1 MITPQLSA
9 KSLSTFGPPAI
20 LVLIVV
26 IGEIVVPEHAVRLL
40 FTYGPAALLV
50 FLVIVAEPKARNF
63 YGETKHK
70 AGIFVIVTIW
80 MSIFAL
86 TAVIAMVWIDSNQS
100 PCGAIIR
107 GRLIGL
113 DATEEM
119 KSPFEALYLQR
130 VYGAKSRFD
139 FVWLIATKKKI
150 PAGTPV
156 DLYLNR
162 GSPEREDLTVYELP
176 IASDFYDPEREV
188 TLSYDRQK
196 RRLLLRGVQGV
207 TALNVVSPEATL
219 FFPRLRRKSQFN
231 LRLVHLADAQPPDDL
246 RSLSTRLQSDDP
258 VIRVQARSDLAQM
271 GQSALP
277 YVEEVLTTNSSSY
290 RLRLG
295 AIVALNS
302 MAKFKPDSLSPQANC
317 SVVQASHGSDPY
329 LREQAGKYV
338 AEHPTLEIPEH
349 CKGPTGSECED
360 ITRTRIHLHQIIQP
374 EGTNAYFYLAGI
386 SSSDVAD
393 LYFINAP
400 SGTFKTDSEIGG
412 KTLKRRLIGYSAATG
427 TALNANS
434 YTRRKLRR
442 NEYVQLTLGTEG
454 LRVTVTETHVFKDF
468 AVLEVCLGAP
478 GP

>member
-162 GSPEREDLTVYELP
+162 GSPEREDLTVYELT
-176 IASDFYDPEREV
+176 IASDFYDPE
-188 TLSYDRQK
+188 
-196 RRLLLRGVQGV
+196 
-207 TALNVVSPEATL
+207 
-219 FFPRLRRKSQFN
+219 
-231 LRLVHLADAQPPDDL
+231 
-246 RSLSTRLQSDDP
+246 
-258 VIRVQARSDLAQM
+258 
-271 GQSALP
+271 
-277 YVEEVLTTNSSSY
+277 
-290 RLRLG
+290 
-295 AIVALNS
+295 
-302 MAKFKPDSLSPQANC
+302 
-317 SVVQASHGSDPY
+317 
-329 LREQAGKYV
+329 
-338 AEHPTLEIPEH
+338 
-349 CKGPTGSECED
+349 
-360 ITRTRIHLHQIIQP
+360 
-374 EGTNAYFYLAGI
+374 
-386 SSSDVAD
+386 
-393 LYFINAP
+393 
-400 SGTFKTDSEIGG
+400 
-412 KTLKRRLIGYSAATG
+412 
-427 TALNANS
+427 
-434 YTRRKLRR
+434 
-442 NEYVQLTLGTEG
+442 
-454 LRVTVTETHVFKDF
+454 
-468 AVLEVCLGAP
+468 
-478 GP
+478 